1 MSGHR
6 SEIFRVIRRTIQS
19 FWKDRSGT
27 VAIEAAFILPVLFM
41 TTFGVAQIGVVL
53 NKYIALTD
61 ATGAGVRQLTVE
73 RGFSTPYT
81 DTVNQIHA
89 SAPDLAAANLTIAL
103 SVNGAACA
111 SDAACTSALSS
122 AQGQAAQVTVTYTC
136 NLQFTPLIPN
146 LCPLSSTIL
155 GRIQ

>member
-1 MSGHR
+1 MTSHR
-6 SEIFRVIRRTIQS
+6 SGTFGLIRRAIQS

-41 TTFGVAQIGVVL
+41 TTLGVAQFGVVL

-73 RGFSTPYT
+73 RGFATPYS
-81 DTVNQIHA
+81 DTVNQIKS
-89 SAPDLAAANLTIAL
+89 SAPDLAAANLKIVL

-111 SDAACTSALSS
+111 SDAACTTALSG

-136 NLQFTPLIPN
+136 NLQFTPVLPN